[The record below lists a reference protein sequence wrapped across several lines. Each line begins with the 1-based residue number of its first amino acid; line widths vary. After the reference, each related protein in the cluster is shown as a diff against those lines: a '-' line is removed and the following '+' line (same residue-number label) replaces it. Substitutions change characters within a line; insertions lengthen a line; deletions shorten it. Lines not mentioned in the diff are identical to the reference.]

1 MAVTMAD
8 ISHLRK
14 MSGAGM
20 MDCKKALEEANG
32 DFEKAMEIIRKK
44 GQAVAAKRSDREAS
58 EGCVLA
64 ADKGD
69 FAAIVALKCETDF
82 VAKNTDFVALTQDI
96 LNVAMEKK
104 PATKE
109 DLLAAALADGR
120 TIQEHITDRIG
131 VTGEKME
138 LGAYEFV
145 NGASTMSYIHP
156 GNKLATVV
164 AFNQANVEHQ
174 MARDVAMQVA
184 AMNPVSVRPDEVP
197 QHIIDQELEIAKDKA
212 RQAGKP
218 ENLLDR
224 IAQGSLQKYY
234 KENTLLQQEFIKDA
248 KLSIEQYLH
257 SANKELTVLSKK
269 TSPQGSS
276 FLFIYSEL
284 KWKIINR
291 VGRSEI
297 GSRRR
302 RRNSC
307 RSGIIQIHGPR
318 SRLRSRSHRALYFP
332 RVDVGKPTPLIFPA
346 VDVKRHSQLLA
357 CLYMRLLDTVCTKY
371 LKTNFTRI
379 LIVRF
384 QHIFLL
390 FPFVPG
396 LADTAHNRQHGNNS
410 SCNFHLYCFYNLL
423 RRYGFSI

>member
-20 MDCKKALEEANG
+20 MDCKKALEEAGG

-64 ADKGD
+64 QENGE
-69 FAAIVALKCETDF
+69 FAAVVALKCETDF
-82 VAKNTDFVALTQDI
+82 VAKNKDFVALTQDI
-96 LNVAMEKK
+96 LNAALANK
-104 PATKE
+104 PASKE
-109 DLLAAALADGR
+109 ELLATALADGR

-145 NGASTMSYIHP
+145 NGASTISYIHP

-184 AMNPVSVRPDEVP
+184 AMNPISVRPDEVP

-248 KLSIEQYLH
+248 KMSIEQYLH
-257 SANKELTVLSKK
+257 TANKELTVV
-269 TSPQGSS
+269 S
-276 FLFIYSEL
+276 FKRITL
-284 KWKIINR
+284 N
-291 VGRSEI
+291 
-297 GSRRR
+297 
-302 RRNSC
+302 
-307 RSGIIQIHGPR
+307 
-318 SRLRSRSHRALYFP
+318 
-332 RVDVGKPTPLIFPA
+332 VD
-346 VDVKRHSQLLA
+346 
-357 CLYMRLLDTVCTKY
+357 
-371 LKTNFTRI
+371 
-379 LIVRF
+379 
-384 QHIFLL
+384 
-390 FPFVPG
+390 
-396 LADTAHNRQHGNNS
+396 
-410 SCNFHLYCFYNLL
+410 
-423 RRYGFSI
+423 

>member
-32 DFEKAMEIIRKK
+32 DFEKAMEIIRRK

-64 ADKGD
+64 ADNGD
-69 FAAIVALKCETDF
+69 FAAVVALKCETDF
-82 VAKNTDFVALTQDI
+82 VAKNAEFVALTQEI
-96 LNVAMEKK
+96 LNVAMNNK

-109 DLLAAALADGR
+109 ELLASPLADGR
-120 TIQEHITDRIG
+120 SIQDHITDRIG

-138 LGAYEFV
+138 LGEYEFV
-145 NGASTMSYIHP
+145 TGASTISYIHP

-164 AFNQANVEHQ
+164 AFNMAPEHQ

-184 AMNPVSVRPDEVP
+184 AMNPVAVRPDEVP
-197 QHIIDQELEIAKDKA
+197 QHIIDQELEIARDKA
-212 RQAGKP
+212 REAGKP

-257 SANKELTVLSKK
+257 SANKELTVIA
-269 TSPQGSS
+269 
-276 FLFIYSEL
+276 F
-284 KWKIINR
+284 
-291 VGRSEI
+291 
-297 GSRRR
+297 
-302 RRNSC
+302 
-307 RSGIIQIHGPR
+307 
-318 SRLRSRSHRALYFP
+318 
-332 RVDVGKPTPLIFPA
+332 
-346 VDVKRHSQLLA
+346 KR
-357 CLYMRLLDTVCTKY
+357 
-371 LKTNFTRI
+371 FT
-379 LIVRF
+379 LN
-384 QHIFLL
+384 
-390 FPFVPG
+390 
-396 LADTAHNRQHGNNS
+396 AD
-410 SCNFHLYCFYNLL
+410 
-423 RRYGFSI
+423 

>member
-64 ADKGD
+64 TDNGE

-82 VAKNTDFVALTQDI
+82 VAKNADFVALTQDI
-96 LNVAMEKK
+96 LNVAMANK

-109 DLLAAALADGR
+109 ELLASTLADGR

-138 LGAYEFV
+138 LGDYEFV
-145 NGASTMSYIHP
+145 TGASTISYVHP

-164 AFNQANVEHQ
+164 AFNLVPEHQ

-184 AMNPVSVRPDEVP
+184 AMNPVAIRPDEVP
-197 QHIIDQELEIAKDKA
+197 QHIIDRELEIAKDKA
-212 RQAGKP
+212 REAGKP

-224 IAQGSLQKYY
+224 IAQGALQKYY
-234 KENTLLQQEFIKDA
+234 KENTLLQQEFIKDP
-248 KLSIEQYLH
+248 KHSIEQYLH
-257 SANKELTVLSKK
+257 TANKELTVVA
-269 TSPQGSS
+269 
-276 FLFIYSEL
+276 F
-284 KWKIINR
+284 
-291 VGRSEI
+291 
-297 GSRRR
+297 
-302 RRNSC
+302 
-307 RSGIIQIHGPR
+307 
-318 SRLRSRSHRALYFP
+318 
-332 RVDVGKPTPLIFPA
+332 
-346 VDVKRHSQLLA
+346 KR
-357 CLYMRLLDTVCTKY
+357 
-371 LKTNFTRI
+371 FT
-379 LIVRF
+379 LN
-384 QHIFLL
+384 
-390 FPFVPG
+390 
-396 LADTAHNRQHGNNS
+396 AD
-410 SCNFHLYCFYNLL
+410 
-423 RRYGFSI
+423 

>member
-32 DFEKAMEIIRKK
+32 DFDKAMEIIRKK

-164 AFNQANVEHQ
+164 AFNQADVEHQ

-257 SANKELTVLSKK
+257 SANKELTVLS
-269 TSPQGSS
+269 
-276 FLFIYSEL
+276 F
-284 KWKIINR
+284 
-291 VGRSEI
+291 
-297 GSRRR
+297 
-302 RRNSC
+302 
-307 RSGIIQIHGPR
+307 
-318 SRLRSRSHRALYFP
+318 
-332 RVDVGKPTPLIFPA
+332 
-346 VDVKRHSQLLA
+346 KRITL
-357 CLYMRLLDTVCTKY
+357 
-371 LKTNFTRI
+371 N
-379 LIVRF
+379 
-384 QHIFLL
+384 
-390 FPFVPG
+390 
-396 LADTAHNRQHGNNS
+396 AD
-410 SCNFHLYCFYNLL
+410 
-423 RRYGFSI
+423 